1 VRWRDERE
9 RVDDDDDDDDDDDER
24 ERVDVEGDARGGREG
39 AIETMGRVGRAST
52 RRGKVLPVR
61 AAAEEHDRGGVFAGW
76 EDVGEHAR
84 RSHGEIDGLRDGED
98 DAVVGGAPA
107 NAVGGAVSSLGF
119 KRARERVVG

>member
-1 VRWRDERE
+1 
-9 RVDDDDDDDDDDDER
+9 
-24 ERVDVEGDARGGREG
+24 
-39 AIETMGRVGRAST
+39 MGRVGRAST

-98 DAVVGGAPA
+98 ER
-107 NAVGGAVSSLGF
+107 SLEGH
-119 KRARERVVG
+119 RERRGWCGFIPRIQT